1 MFLTL
6 RKEKQIMNISISKQQ
21 LGALPSAQYSG
32 RIVVVENPDD
42 AETAVAE
49 LRKADLIGFDTET
62 RPAFKKGQN
71 YKVALVQ
78 LATHDT
84 CYLFRLNKIGFPL
97 SLQTLLQDRGPIKVG
112 LSIHDDFRNLRKWA
126 DIEPGGFVELQ
137 QYATRWNISDKSLS
151 KLYGILFGQRL
162 SKTQRLTN
170 WEADTL
176 TAAQQHYAALDAMAC
191 LRIYEFLRDGNFNPA
206 LSQYRVENETGS

>member
-1 MFLTL
+1 MLLKL
-6 RKEKQIMNISISKQQ
+6 RKEKQKMNISISKQQ

-32 RIVVVENPDD
+32 RIVIVENPDD
-42 AETAVAE
+42 ADTAVAE

-62 RPAFKKGQN
+62 RPAFKKGQG

-97 SLQTLLQDRGPIKVG
+97 SLKSLLEDEKKLKVG

-126 DIEPGGFVELQ
+126 EIEPGGFVELQ
-137 QYATRWNISDKSLS
+137 QYATRWSISDKSLS
-151 KLYGILFGQRL
+151 KLFGILFGQRL

-170 WEADTL
+170 WEADSL
-176 TAAQQHYAALDAMAC
+176 TVAQQHYAALDAQAC
-191 LRIYEFLRDGNFNPA
+191 LKIYEFLRDGCFNPA
-206 LSQYRVENETGS
+206 LSQYRVEDQTPS

>member
-1 MFLTL
+1 
-6 RKEKQIMNISISKQQ
+6 MNISISKQQ
-21 LGALPSAQYSG
+21 LGALPSAQYGG
-32 RIVVVENPDD
+32 RIVIVDNPDD
-42 AETAVAE
+42 ADTAVAE
-49 LRKADLIGFDTET
+49 LREADLIGFDTET

-78 LATHDT
+78 LATFDT

-97 SLQTLLQDRGPIKVG
+97 SLKSLLEDKKKLKVG

-137 QYATRWNISDKSLS
+137 QYATRWGISDKSLS

-170 WEADTL
+170 WEADSL
-176 TAAQQHYAALDAMAC
+176 TVAQQHYAALDAQAC
-191 LRIYEFLRDGNFNPA
+191 LKIYEFLRDGNFNPA
-206 LSQYRVENETGS
+206 LSQYRVEDQTLS